1 MRNLRKYYLQKKG
14 MLFLVVFLKILN
26 AINTVGYSVLLY
38 IIIGCVTDG
47 IELEKFLYVGLF
59 SLLYLLY
66 GCGISFVCRSIT
78 EVYVIEMTA
87 SYRQD
92 IAESII
98 GLSFP
103 EFNKRTAGEYVTMVQ
118 KDVETISSG
127 HFRMVFDIIECLV
140 SLIVAIAFAFY
151 LNWIVALILIAL
163 SILVILSSNLFIKR
177 ISKETNEASNVALEL
192 SKAIENSIDGA
203 FIAKNCGALH
213 RLAELIREKNKRL
226 EKVLNRKAYF
236 VFANYQIVG
245 FFVTA
250 IEIGSVF
257 IASLFVV
264 EGKSNIAM
272 VVTFIQ
278 LSSTIYNPMYTFITN
293 ITTMRSTKE
302 IIAKLASLG
311 LTNQYKEEASQMDVD
326 KIELKNLTMSV
337 PSKILFNDVSYA
349 FEKNKKYIIV
359 GESGSGK
366 STLLDSLMGRKKEYK
381 GEILIGDED
390 ISAMSEGKT
399 DSIISYCRQ
408 EPFLFIG
415 SLVEN
420 VTVYDKTPDMEKVY
434 KVISICKLDAFAEL
448 RGLDTPLD
456 NGQSAISLG
465 EMQRISLARA
475 LYLDKP
481 ILLLDEVTSSLDPE
495 NAKDV
500 MEAIKEI
507 NDRLVIWVCHQKGI
521 EKMGIGDVV
530 LSLQNQKLV
539 EI

>member
-66 GCGISFVCRSIT
+66 GCGISFICRSIT

-103 EFNKRTAGEYVTMVQ
+103 EFSKRTAGEYVTMVQ

-163 SILVILSSNLFIKR
+163 SILVVLSSNLFIKR

-213 RLAELIREKNKRL
+213 RLAELIREK
-226 EKVLNRKAYF
+226 
-236 VFANYQIVG
+236 I
-245 FFVTA
+245 
-250 IEIGSVF
+250 
-257 IASLFVV
+257 
-264 EGKSNIAM
+264 
-272 VVTFIQ
+272 
-278 LSSTIYNPMYTFITN
+278 
-293 ITTMRSTKE
+293 
-302 IIAKLASLG
+302 
-311 LTNQYKEEASQMDVD
+311 
-326 KIELKNLTMSV
+326 
-337 PSKILFNDVSYA
+337 
-349 FEKNKKYIIV
+349 
-359 GESGSGK
+359 
-366 STLLDSLMGRKKEYK
+366 
-381 GEILIGDED
+381 
-390 ISAMSEGKT
+390 
-399 DSIISYCRQ
+399 
-408 EPFLFIG
+408 
-415 SLVEN
+415 
-420 VTVYDKTPDMEKVY
+420 
-434 KVISICKLDAFAEL
+434 
-448 RGLDTPLD
+448 
-456 NGQSAISLG
+456 
-465 EMQRISLARA
+465 
-475 LYLDKP
+475 
-481 ILLLDEVTSSLDPE
+481 
-495 NAKDV
+495 NA
-500 MEAIKEI
+500 
-507 NDRLVIWVCHQKGI
+507 
-521 EKMGIGDVV
+521 
-530 LSLQNQKLV
+530 
-539 EI
+539 